1 MFEFKLLKQSGKA
14 RLGWVKTNRGKIATP
29 VFMPVGTLATIKTL
43 TPEDLEKLGVQIVLA
58 NTYHLHLRPGEKL
71 VKKAGGLHKFMSW
84 KKSILTDSGGF
95 QIFSLSALRKISD
108 KGVEFKSHLDGKKV
122 ILTPKSAI
130 QIQKDLG
137 ADIIMALDD
146 VTRAKAT
153 KKRVTEAMHRTHKW
167 LAECIKHHNHKKNGQ
182 ALFGIVQ
189 GGTFKD
195 LRIESAQF
203 VTDAKVAGVA
213 IGGLSV
219 GESRSMMYKILDLI
233 EPILP
238 INKPRYLMG
247 VGSPVD
253 LLEAVSRGVDM
264 FDCVLPTRLA
274 RHGSVWTK
282 RGRINLFNAK
292 FKSDFTPIEKDC
304 DCYACKNF
312 TLAYIH
318 HLLKEKEILGIRL
331 TTIHNLHFILQL
343 MRDIRKHIRNN
354 TFSDFKHRFVKSFSS
369 PRHSGK

>member
-1 MFEFKLLKQSGKA
+1 MFKFKLLKQSGRA
-14 RLGWVKTNRGKIATP
+14 RLGWIKINQEKITTP
-29 VFMPVGTLATIKTL
+29 VFMPVGTLATVKAL
-43 TPEDLEKLGVQIVLA
+43 TPEDLKGLGVQIVLA

-71 VKKAGGLHKFMSW
+71 IKKAGGLHKFMSW
-84 KKSILTDSGGF
+84 DKPILTDSGGF
-95 QIFSLSALRKISD
+95 QVFSLSALRKISD
-108 KGVEFKSHLDGKKV
+108 KGVEFKSHLDGRKV

-130 QIQKDLG
+130 KIQEDLG

-146 VTRAKAT
+146 VVGAKAD
-153 KKRVTEAMHRTHKW
+153 KKRVKEAMNRTHKW
-167 LAECIKHHNHKKNGQ
+167 LTECIKYHKRKNQ
-182 ALFGIVQ
+182 VLFGIVQ
-189 GGTFKD
+189 GGMFKD
-195 LRIESAQF
+195 LRIESAKF
-203 VTDAKVAGVA
+203 VANSKVAGVA

-219 GESRSMMYKILDLI
+219 GESRSTMQAMLDI
-233 EPILP
+233 VEPILP

-282 RGRINLFNAK
+282 KGQINLFNAK
-292 FKSDFTPIEKDC
+292 FKSVFRPIEKSC

-343 MRDIRKHIRNN
+343 MSDIREHIKND
-354 TFSDFKHRFVKSFSS
+354 TFSAFKRCFIKSFSS
-369 PRHSGK
+369 